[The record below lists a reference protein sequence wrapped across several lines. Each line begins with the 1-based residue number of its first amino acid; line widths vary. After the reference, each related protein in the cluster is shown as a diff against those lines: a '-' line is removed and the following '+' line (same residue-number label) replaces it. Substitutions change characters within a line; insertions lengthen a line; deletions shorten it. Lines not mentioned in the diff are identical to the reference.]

1 VSARQ
6 TASGNRGTETR
17 HGKMHGDYR
26 QRIGRPAGMNLRTP
40 SQLSLTMRARASPKR
55 EETGWTPVNDPEGFY
70 SSGIPD
76 LDRLIG
82 GGFRRGSEALLSADE
97 TVGLEDLDLVLFP
110 IFLNF
115 LYQSRGIIA
124 VLPARDAPHGF
135 RARLTQYAT
144 RRRFDTR
151 VRVIDY
157 VGEDRGLS
165 YVVNLAKDGAP
176 ISRERAMQL
185 MVNAEKQVQGG
196 RRRPFIEYTA
206 FEVFDTLMGSETAL
220 KMTYYGIKRVR
231 NVGNLGIGVLRPGL
245 GLASGVRSA
254 ADMEFA
260 LHRDEVGLIIRGVR
274 PSFPSFVVTQDGA
287 KGPPH
292 VSFVPR
298 PN

>member
-1 VSARQ
+1 MEARS
-6 TASGNRGTETR
+6 SGKR
-17 HGKMHGDYR
+17 
-26 QRIGRPAGMNLRTP
+26 AGV
-40 SQLSLTMRARASPKR
+40 
-55 EETGWTPVNDPEGFY
+55 GWTPVSDPEGLY

-82 GGFRRGSEALLSADE
+82 GGFRRGSEALFSIDE
-97 TVGLEDLDLVLFP
+97 TVGLEDLDLVFFP

-115 LYQSRGIIA
+115 LYQSRGVIA

-135 RARLTQYAT
+135 RARLTKYAT

-157 VGEDRGLS
+157 VGEDLGLS
-165 YVVNLAKDGAP
+165 YVVNLAKDGDP
-176 ISRERAMQL
+176 IPRERAVKL

-196 RRRPFIEYTA
+196 HKRPFIEYTA
-206 FEVFDTLMGSETAL
+206 FEVFDTLLGSEKAL

-231 NVGNLGIGVLRPGL
+231 NIGNLGIGLLRPGL
-245 GLASGVRSA
+245 GLAPGIRSA
-254 ADMEFA
+254 ADTEFA

-274 PSFPSFVVTQDGA
+274 PTFPNFVVTEDSTRGR
-287 KGPPH
+287 PY

-298 PN
+298 PARGD